1 MLLSP
6 EGNHAGSLW
15 DLHTAAVGAKGFRRS
30 CLELD
35 AYLKNILRVFDAEGA
50 DALRCALMA
59 FACFRIW
66 LAYCLHQALES

>member
-1 MLLSP
+1 MILSVLLSP
-6 EGNHAGSLW
+6 AGNHAGSLW

-50 DALRCALMA
+50 DALESLSVA
-59 FACFRIW
+59 FTCFRIR
-66 LAYCLHQALES
+66 LAC